1 MSDGVRYLKVLL
13 HTPSRERRSIGY
25 LSQFG
30 DVFRLSFEPAY
41 IEDARRPTLSLS
53 YRGETEAATE
63 AILRSLRDERLVRND
78 GRLPVWFQNLLPE
91 GHNRT
96 RLANARGCGED
107 DELEL
112 LAAAGHDLFG
122 AVEVEP
128 VDATQG
134 VPDPVAS
141 WHAAMGLDVVSP
153 SVVREPIED
162 GASLPGVVTKFSAI
176 KEGRRY
182 VVKRHGEAGSY
193 ILKLPSSRHPDLVEN
208 ELTGYRLLG
217 SLGLQ
222 CAKATRVAR
231 EDAELPEH
239 IEHPHVLAVE
249 RFDRGPDKLRI
260 HMEELSQVLGLTP
273 RKKYGAGLRT
283 DFPLMLRVLDRLS
296 ANPSGDVR
304 ELLLRLVAFVLM
316 GNTDAHMKNWALLYP
331 NGVAPVLAPLY
342 DPVCVAAWFDELPA
356 AEYALNRKIDAELC
370 ALTWSDLDELLQRA
384 QIARKGRLIAQAKD
398 VARRAQREWPALLA
412 DAPANVRRMVSARL
426 AGGVALTSSL

>member
-1 MSDGVRYLKVLL
+1 MSESVRYLKVLL
-13 HTPSRERRSIGY
+13 HTPSRERRPVGY

-30 DVFRLSFEPAY
+30 DVLRFSFEPGY
-41 IEDARRPTLSLS
+41 IEDIARPTLSLS
-53 YRGETEAATE
+53 FRADSEAATQ

-91 GHNRT
+91 GHNRA
-96 RLANARGCGED
+96 RLANARGCSED

-128 VDATQG
+128 VDADLA
-134 VPDPVAS
+134 VPEPVRS

-176 KEGRRY
+176 KDGHRY
-182 VVKRHGEAGSY
+182 VVKRHGEAGSF
-193 ILKLPSSRHPDLVEN
+193 ILKLPSARHPDLVEN
-208 ELTGYRLLG
+208 ELMGYRLADAF
-217 SLGLQ
+217 GLR

-239 IEHPHVLAVE
+239 IEHPYVLAVE

-260 HMEELSQVLGLTP
+260 HMEEMAQVLGLPP
-273 RKKYGAGLRT
+273 RKKYGEGLQR

-296 ANPSGDVR
+296 ADPNRDVR
-304 ELLLRLVAFVLM
+304 ELLLRFVAFVLM

-331 NGVAPVLAPLY
+331 DGVRPVLAPLY

-356 AEYALNRKIDAELC
+356 AEYALNRKIDRELC
-370 ALTWSDLDELLQRA
+370 ALGWSDLDDLLSRA
-384 QIARKGRLIAQAKD
+384 QIARKSRLISLAKD
-398 VARRAQREWPALLA
+398 KVRQAQREWPALLA
-412 DAPANVRRMVSARL
+412 DAPSNVRRMVHDRL
-426 AGGVALTSSL
+426 TGGVALTSGS

>member
-1 MSDGVRYLKVLL
+1 MSEAVRYLKVLL
-13 HTPSRERRSIGY
+13 HTPARERRLIGY

-30 DVFRLSFEPAY
+30 DVLRLSFEPSY
-41 IEDARRPTLSLS
+41 IDDAGRPTLSLS
-53 YRGETEAATE
+53 YRGEGEAATQ

-96 RLANARGCGED
+96 RLASARGCAED

-128 VDATQG
+128 ADAALG
-134 VPDPVAS
+134 VPEPVAS
-141 WHAAMGLDVVSP
+141 WHAAMGIDVVSP
-153 SVVREPIED
+153 SVVREPLED

-182 VVKRHGEAGSY
+182 VVKRNGEAGSF
-193 ILKLPSSRHPDLVEN
+193 ILKLPSSRHPDLVDN
-208 ELTGYRLLG
+208 ELTGYRLAG
-217 SLGLQ
+217 ALGLQ
-222 CAKATRVAR
+222 CARATRVAR

-239 IEHPHVLAVE
+239 VEHPYVLAIE

-260 HMEELSQVLGLTP
+260 HMEELAQVLGLAP
-273 RKKYGAGLRT
+273 RKKYGAGFLA

-296 ANPSGDVR
+296 ANPSADVR
-304 ELLLRLVAFVLM
+304 ELVLRLVAFVLM

-331 NGVAPVLAPLY
+331 DGTRPILAPLY
-342 DPVCVAAWFDELPA
+342 DPVCVAAWFDELPP
-356 AEYALNRKIDAELC
+356 AEYALNRKIDRELC
-370 ALTWSDLDELLQRA
+370 ALGWSDLEALLHAA
-384 QIARKGRLIAQAKD
+384 QVPRKSRLLALAKD
-398 VARRAQREWPALLA
+398 AVRRAQREWPALLE

-426 AGGVALTSSL
+426 AGGIALTSSA